1 MNNAHRV
8 QEETEDMSLGKGES
22 SAVIADLSAS
32 DAAGVFLD
40 SKRSSPNILQKYSYQ
55 CTGCKFRKRKMTA
68 VEDHIREQHSDLLE
82 DPANT
87 PELFIKK
94 IALRSK

>member
-1 MNNAHRV
+1 MI

-32 DAAGVFLD
+32 DAPLATFNAGPDDNNAAGVFLD

-55 CTGCKFRKRKMTA
+55 CTGCKFR
-68 VEDHIREQHSDLLE
+68 
-82 DPANT
+82 
-87 PELFIKK
+87 
-94 IALRSK
+94 